1 MKRWNG
7 WGDESHTY
15 EVPAKAKAALQ
26 EWIGPPLARKDASL
40 AEVLET
46 VPKSRLP
53 SASFLSF
60 DEEDRLRHARGQ
72 SFADWVALR
81 SGRIGAFPDAVAYP
95 ESADDVRSL
104 LEWAK
109 RTGTKVI
116 PYGGGTSVAGHINPE
131 LQGHPCVTVDMSR
144 MSRLQKLD
152 DTSRLATFGAGVS
165 GPDVEA
171 QLRAHGLTL
180 GHFPQSF
187 EQSTLG
193 GWVATRSSGQ
203 QSALY
208 GRIEKLFAGG
218 RVETLEGT
226 LSLPV
231 FPASAAGPDVRE
243 MVLGSEGRLGIITE
257 ATVRVSRLP
266 EREEFVGVFFPG
278 WDEGLA
284 ASRTI
289 AQAKLPLSMLRLS
302 APEEART
309 MLTLAGHERLLGA
322 LEAWIKFRGAGE
334 GKALLLI
341 GSTGSSNTVTFALEE
356 ALAITKKHN
365 GISAGRTFGAQ
376 WTKNRFRAPYLRNSL
391 WDMGYAVD
399 TLETAA
405 PWAAVPNAL
414 RTVESALRKGL
425 DRFNERAH
433 VYTHLSHL
441 YGDGS
446 SVYTTYL
453 FRLAA
458 TPEET
463 LERWKHLKA
472 KASEAIVSSKGTITH
487 QHGVGVDHAPYLEAE
502 KGKLGLA
509 AIDAV
514 LKRFD
519 PRGLMNPGKLLP
531 LTGGTP

>member
-1 MKRWNG
+1 MRRWNG

-15 EVPAKAKAALQ
+15 EVPAKARAALT
-26 EWIGPPLARKDASL
+26 EWIGPASPKKDATL
-40 AEVLET
+40 PEVLAT
-46 VPKSRLP
+46 VPKSRLGNE
-53 SASFLSF
+53 AFLSF

-72 SFADWVALR
+72 SLADWVALR

-95 ESADDVRSL
+95 ETSDDVRAL
-104 LEWAK
+104 LEWAR
-109 RTGTKVI
+109 RTSTRLI

-131 LQGHPCVTVDMSR
+131 TNLGPCVTVDLSR
-144 MSRLQKLD
+144 MSRLLKLD
-152 DTSRLATFGAGVS
+152 ETSRLATFGAGVS
-165 GPDVEA
+165 GPDIEA
-171 QLRAHGLTL
+171 QLRAKGLVL

-193 GWVATRSSGQ
+193 GWIATRSSGQ

-218 RVETLEGT
+218 RVELLDGT
-226 LSLPV
+226 LQLPV
-231 FPASAAGPDVRE
+231 FPASAAGIDVRE
-243 MVLGSEGRLGIITE
+243 LVLGSEGRLGIITE

-278 WDEGLA
+278 WDDGLA

-341 GSTGSSNTVTFALEE
+341 GSTGTPSTVTFALEE
-356 ALAITKKHN
+356 ALAIAKKHN

-391 WDMGYAVD
+391 WEMGYAVD
-399 TLETAA
+399 TLETAT
-405 PWAAVPNAL
+405 PWSNVNTVL
-414 RTVESALRKGL
+414 RSVESALRKGL
-425 DRFNERAH
+425 DRFNERVH

-446 SVYTTYL
+446 SIYTTYL
-453 FRLAA
+453 FRLGA
-458 TPEET
+458 TPDET
-463 LERWKHLKA
+463 LERWRTLKA
-472 KASEAIVSSKGTITH
+472 RASEAIVAAKGTISH
-487 QHGVGVDHAPYLEAE
+487 QHGVGVDHAPYLVAE
-502 KGKLGLA
+502 KGPLGVA

-519 PRGLMNPGKLLP
+519 PTGLMNPGKLI
-531 LTGGTP
+531 TGGAS